1 MGEDVTALASEQEC
15 CKWHY
20 IFTKGYV
27 NTLRSRRAMPG
38 DYWTASTVEDYMRC
52 KVINYPIGVQ
62 NEAMRRD
69 AFKTWILSSK
79 MVDDKEKNKKGLFV
93 VIFDPN
99 TQDVKFVKNFSLS
112 VNSKVE
118 TLALLEHI
126 NLGTF
131 LVTSELLAA
140 VAEGAGAGPH
150 PRVFLRRIFPI
161 QDEREKRQQ
170 EVVVEELTLGKVVT
184 HVNDCHVLVV
194 QQREH
199 ASGIDF
205 DQFILSRVRQ
215 VAVLFRPKGEEGEVV
230 ELQLDSKMAVEEVV
244 RRLSKATGRKVDEV
258 EVFKCTAT
266 AEEPTGRAGVVAVEG
281 RGETLE
287 GMLEECRV
295 GRRTVYYSTRGGRNR
310 GEDASVSMEEEIRA

>member
-1 MGEDVTALASEQEC
+1 MTSKLEALGEDVTALASEQEC

-38 DYWTASTVEDYMRC
+38 DYWTATTVEDYMRC

-62 NEAMRRD
+62 NEAVRRD
-69 AFKTWILSSK
+69 AFKTWILGNKS
-79 MVDDKEKNKKGLFV
+79 MEDGEKNKKGLFV

-161 QDEREKRQQ
+161 QDEREEHQQ

-184 HVNDCHVLVV
+184 T
-194 QQREH
+194 
-199 ASGIDF
+199 S
-205 DQFILSRVRQ
+205 
-215 VAVLFRPKGEEGEVV
+215 
-230 ELQLDSKMAVEEVV
+230 
-244 RRLSKATGRKVDEV
+244 T
-258 EVFKCTAT
+258 TAT
-266 AEEPTGRAGVVAVEG
+266 CWWRSRGRPPPTASTSTSSSSPECGRWQSCSGPSGA
-281 RGETLE
+281 R
-287 GMLEECRV
+287 
-295 GRRTVYYSTRGGRNR
+295 GRRWSCSWTPRWRWR
-310 GEDASVSMEEEIRA
+310 RW